1 MQILKAGRSAA
12 DCVAYYK
19 AYNPRKTVTL
29 TILKRFFFILLF
41 VLQNSIEIVCIVYCT
56 FSLTGRYRIVEELS
70 YSVMSCKYIT

>member
-41 VLQNSIEIVCIVYCT
+41 SGWQIIEMDTWDFFLKC
-56 FSLTGRYRIVEELS
+56 LTQALS
-70 YSVMSCKYIT
+70 F

>member
-41 VLQNSIEIVCIVYCT
+41 VLQNSIEIVCT
-56 FSLTGRYRIVEELS
+56 HFLSLAGIG
-70 YSVMSCKYIT
+70 